1 MAQRINSFKQTTGQ
15 PAEPPKSVGWSR
27 AALRR
32 QLRRAERDKEELRR
46 QNERLERQLEESQK
60 QIRDKDKALRD
71 KDQAIA
77 EKEKQIADLERQLAA
92 RKKNSTNSSKPPSSD
107 GLAGDQRTR
116 KKRKKSRR
124 KPGGQTGHD
133 GNHRPLVEP
142 ERVNEVISILPAEC
156 KHCGHGLPQQPDEI
170 QTIGEVHRHQVIELP
185 PIQAHITEYQCPKVV
200 CQDCGKGTRAPLP
213 PEFQDQSGPQ
223 LTALIAYLT
232 VVCRMPRR
240 VVEAF
245 LEDALHISISLGST
259 QKAWEQASAA
269 VQQPYQE
276 LQQQLKN
283 EPVLNSDETSWRNDG
298 EKRWIWALVAQ
309 SFVFYT
315 VAANRGSEVL
325 IHLLGVVFRGV
336 LCSDR
341 AAAYLKYHKGKAQFC
356 WAHLKRNLLGILEFA
371 KTTEAE
377 RFCRNALALH
387 ARLFRLWHRFGGDDA
402 RRPELIRKSIPLQK
416 KFFELADR
424 HVNSDDTEVRNM
436 ARALFFHSDR
446 LFTFLE
452 EPGVEPTNNSVE
464 RALRIAV
471 QWRKICFGN
480 RSTNGEIATAR
491 LLTATQTC
499 KIQQRSALDYLTE
512 AVRCHRCGLPAPSLL
527 LQQK

>member
-1 MAQRINSFKQTTGQ
+1 M
-15 PAEPPKSVGWSR
+15 
-27 AALRR
+27 
-32 QLRRAERDKEELRR
+32 
-46 QNERLERQLEESQK
+46 
-60 QIRDKDKALRD
+60 
-71 KDQAIA
+71 
-77 EKEKQIADLERQLAA
+77 
-92 RKKNSTNSSKPPSSD
+92 
-107 GLAGDQRTR
+107 
-116 KKRKKSRR
+116 
-124 KPGGQTGHD
+124 
-133 GNHRPLVEP
+133 
-142 ERVNEVISILPAEC
+142 
-156 KHCGHGLPQQPDEI
+156 
-170 QTIGEVHRHQVIELP
+170 
-185 PIQAHITEYQCPKVV
+185 
-200 CQDCGKGTRAPLP
+200 
-213 PEFQDQSGPQ
+213 
-223 LTALIAYLT
+223 
-232 VVCRMPRR
+232 
-240 VVEAF
+240 
-245 LEDALHISISLGST
+245 
-259 QKAWEQASAA
+259 
-269 VQQPYQE
+269 
-276 LQQQLKN
+276 
-283 EPVLNSDETSWRNDG
+283 
-298 EKRWIWALVAQ
+298 
-309 SFVFYT
+309 
-315 VAANRGSEVL
+315 
-325 IHLLGVVFRGV
+325 FRGV

-341 AAAYLKYHKGKAQFC
+341 AAAYLNYHKGKAQFC